1 MTPTKRQQLEER
13 LSQLDDA
20 ILTLRRGFARKGER
34 PPEVCNLMQNEQ
46 NDIARLL
53 NVDRA
58 LDKAA
63 RNIEWTAE
71 SLERTLP
78 LGTQR
83 SPASLWDRALGFYRS
98 LFSEPSL
105 FSDPRPDDRQG

>member
-1 MTPTKRQQLEER
+1 MTPGKRQQLEER

-20 ILTLRRGFARKGER
+20 ILTLRWGFARKGQR
-34 PPEVCNLMQNEQ
+34 PPEVCTLMQNER

-63 RNIEWTAE
+63 HNIEWTTE
-71 SLERTLP
+71 SLERTPP
-78 LGTQR
+78 LGTRR
-83 SPASLWDRALGFYRS
+83 SRISLWDRARDFYRS
-98 LFSEPSL
+98 LFS
-105 FSDPRPDDRQG
+105 DPQREDPQA